1 MCSSHN
7 LLYHAFAR
15 LMIKY
20 LSWILSYRFYH
31 FILLVRVIYRALKS
45 RRVCIYRAL
54 LRVSCLEQLLLNY
67 AYACWLVSTFCIN
80 DARTLPMVKQAL
92 GYTILVLTCSKKIF
106 FSKYSKPFF
115 AHIYKQH
122 VKISTYLHI
131 LCRNV
136 KTPIQHLLDQ
146 CWNYT
151 FNMQCFV
158 VFKGSF

>member
-54 LRVSCLEQLLLNY
+54 LRVSCLELCICVLTCKHL
-67 AYACWLVSTFCIN
+67 CIN